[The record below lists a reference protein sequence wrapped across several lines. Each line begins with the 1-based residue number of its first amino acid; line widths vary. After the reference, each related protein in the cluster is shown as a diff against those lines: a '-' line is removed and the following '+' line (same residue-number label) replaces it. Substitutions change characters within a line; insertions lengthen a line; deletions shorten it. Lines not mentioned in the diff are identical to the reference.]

1 MRGLLGIVVLLF
13 VAWLLSENRWRIPI
27 RTVVTGVALQFALA
41 LLFVKFP
48 PAASMFL
55 VLNQGVDA
63 LQRATDAG
71 TSFVFGYLGGGTLPY
86 TETQP
91 GLSYIFA
98 FRALPL
104 VLTISALASLLF
116 YWGILQRI
124 VRGFAWIL
132 QRSMGI
138 GGALGLGA
146 AVHIFVGNIEAPLLV
161 RPYLLRMERGEL
173 FALMTV
179 GMAGIA
185 GTVMVLYASI
195 LGPIIP
201 DSLGHIL
208 IASVISTPAGLAVA
222 ALMVPFKTTPDAEA
236 QLSMGDPMLSAVDA
250 LAKGTADGI
259 VFLAN
264 IVAMLVVAIACVS
277 LLNMILSWIPAI
289 GGDPVTLQRL
299 FAYGFRPVMWLIGVP
314 TGDIATAST
323 LMATKTVLN
332 EFIAYV
338 DMAHLPTDA
347 ISAQTR
353 LILTY
358 AMCGFANFGSAGIMI
373 GGMTAMAPQ
382 RKHDIVGLGLRSILS
397 GTIANSASI
406 ASRCPSGERHYS
418 ERFIHA
424 EIIAPRD
431 LRSPTV
437 VQQPFAAVPAPS
449 RSASSRGASPAAG
462 LSHELAYWHG
472 RHDVSSRSA
481 I

>member
-1 MRGLLGIVVLLF
+1 MAVLLL
-13 VAWLLSENRWRIPI
+13 VAWLISENRWRIPI
-27 RTVVTGVALQFALA
+27 RVVVTGIALQFILA
-41 LLFVKFP
+41 ILFVKFP

-71 TSFVFGYLGGGTLPY
+71 TSFVFGYLGGGPVPFD
-86 TETQP
+86 EKQA
-91 GLSYIFA
+91 GLNYIFA

-116 YWGILQRI
+116 YWGILQVI
-124 VRGFAWIL
+124 VKAFAWVL
-132 QRSMGI
+132 RRAMGI

-161 RPYLLRMERGEL
+161 RPYLQRMERGEL
-173 FALMTV
+173 FALMTC

-195 LGPIIP
+195 LGPVIP
-201 DSLGHIL
+201 DALGHIL
-208 IASVISTPAGLAVA
+208 IASVISTPAGIAVA
-222 ALMVPFKTTPDAEA
+222 ALMVPFDINADAEA
-236 QLSMGDPMLSAVDA
+236 QLTMGDPMLSAVDA

-264 IVAMLVVAIACVS
+264 IIAMLIVAIACVS
-277 LLNMILSWIPAI
+277 LVNMALSWIPAI

-299 FAYGFRPVMWLIGVP
+299 FAYVFRPVMWLIGVP
-314 TGDIATAST
+314 AGDIATASN

-338 DMAHLPTDA
+338 DMAKIPADGLSP
-347 ISAQTR
+347 QTR

-373 GGMTAMAPQ
+373 GGMTAMAPS

-397 GTIANSASI
+397 GTLAT
-406 ASRCPSGERHYS
+406 CMSG
-418 ERFIHA
+418 A
-424 EIIAPRD
+424 
-431 LRSPTV
+431 V
-437 VQQPFAAVPAPS
+437 V
-449 RSASSRGASPAAG
+449 GM
-462 LSHELAYWHG
+462 
-472 RHDVSSRSA
+472 
-481 I
+481 IT